1 MLQWKMCIARIEM
14 SFFFSLFIR
23 TSFFLRDCIS
33 AHLDSQLRNERNIFP
48 FLLLFLKYGWNE
60 IYILNRIF
68 HFSFVVS
75 SNIPSWAKWDVPR
88 PVHQHF
94 AFMDIL
100 RFSIHYTSLLYVCWI
115 QLIPIVFYCVFK
127 SFRVYRQQQILDVSF
142 VAIVPS
148 LMNHRLL

>member
-23 TSFFLRDCIS
+23 TSFFLRDCIN

-68 HFSFVVS
+68 HFSFVLTENLFRDFFIFYIYFYFIFCVLIIIWYGQLLGSILINYFIYDFCPTFLKFICVS
-75 SNIPSWAKWDVPR
+75 DNAQELE
-88 PVHQHF
+88 VHQCKYF
-94 AFMDIL
+94 GNCIAPGPGA
-100 RFSIHYTSLLYVCWI
+100 VW
-115 QLIPIVFYCVFK
+115 
-127 SFRVYRQQQILDVSF
+127 
-142 VAIVPS
+142 
-148 LMNHRLL
+148 